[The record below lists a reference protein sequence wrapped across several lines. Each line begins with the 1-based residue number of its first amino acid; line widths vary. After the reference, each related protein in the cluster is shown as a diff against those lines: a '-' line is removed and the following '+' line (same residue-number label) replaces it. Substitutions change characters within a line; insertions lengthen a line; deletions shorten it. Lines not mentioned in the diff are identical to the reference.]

1 MSSFLRRTL
10 LYRVKLQQY
19 EASALEHAARADWD
33 NGSLAPAFQSHPR
46 WYLIQCKARQD
57 ERALHNLQRQG
68 FECYCPVYESERIRR
83 GRKHLTSAALF
94 PGYLFIRLDRVNDNW
109 LPIRSTRGVIQVVRF
124 NEYPL
129 PVEDGI
135 VEQIRRRIEDKPI
148 REPHLKSGERVALT
162 FDGSFSGI
170 EAIFVSSVGEERV
183 MLLLT
188 ILQSAQALIVPLESV
203 RRLERKTCL
212 G

>member
-1 MSSFLRRTL
+1 LTRATL
-10 LYRVKLQQY
+10 LHLVKLPLY
-19 EASALEHAARADWD
+19 ESSGHEKTEVL
-33 NGSLAPAFQSHPR
+33 GSGNPIRLLPYKTQPR

-57 ERALHNLQRQG
+57 ERALDHLQRQG
-68 FECYCPVYESERIRR
+68 YECYRPVYESERIQR
-83 GRKHLTSAALF
+83 GRKYLTHAALF

-124 NEYPL
+124 NEFPL
-129 PVEDGI
+129 PVADGI
-135 VEQIRRRIEDKPI
+135 VEQIRRRVDDKPV
-148 REPHLKSGERVALT
+148 RESYLKSGERVVLT

-170 EAIFVSSVGEERV
+170 EAIFLSSIGEDRV

-188 ILQSAQALIVPLESV
+188 ILQSEQALIVPVESV
-203 RRLERKTCL
+203 RQLDRKTYL